1 MFIDESLLLSYAN
14 LLGRLIQV
22 QLFMLQ
28 ILYRDSLLGGSF
40 EEEKEALE
48 SPMASRL
55 RLRQLENSP

>member
-55 RLRQLENSP
+55 RLKQLENSP